1 VVSEQPRSAGRAY
14 LESEVAARARH
25 DTAEEVRTSC
35 SFARAERLL
44 GREYH
49 GRFLVEL
56 LQNAADA
63 WRSDSR
69 SHDGRSRVA
78 VILGEGPALLVANQ
92 GSAMTPEVVIESL
105 GHIGASTK
113 SEGEAIGHKGI
124 GFKSVLEVT
133 LAPEIYSGLQGDEPG
148 LAVSFDPHRAR
159 ASIMDSSP
167 RWEEH
172 LRSVQGLD
180 LSDELAAVPV
190 LRFPHWVDALPNE
203 VARLADDG
211 FDTVIRLPFD
221 PGSAQRR
228 GLSEDA
234 WLKTVRQALSDVSD
248 QILLLLGSFT
258 EIRVEDRLASTNVLI
273 TPEWAAAG
281 PGRRLDDVRIL
292 RNGVASSSWRL
303 FRRALPGRTAGKGP

>member
-1 VVSEQPRSAGRAY
+1 MVSEQPRSAGRAY

-172 LRSVQGLD
+172 LRSVQGSTCRTSSRPFRSFD
-180 LSDELAAVPV
+180 SRTGSTRCRTRSRGSRTTGSTLSS
-190 LRFPHWVDALPNE
+190 
-203 VARLADDG
+203 
-211 FDTVIRLPFD
+211 
-221 PGSAQRR
+221 GSR
-228 GLSEDA
+228 S
-234 WLKTVRQALSDVSD
+234 
-248 QILLLLGSFT
+248 
-258 EIRVEDRLASTNVLI
+258 IRVPLNV
-273 TPEWAAAG
+273 G
-281 PGRRLDDVRIL
+281 G
-292 RNGVASSSWRL
+292 
-303 FRRALPGRTAGKGP
+303 